1 MPFFPNI
8 KGQGFSISVTLKEE
22 RQRDGRKSS
31 RIGGLK
37 MVFPVNV
44 DSAPE
49 EMKASPNWI
58 LWKYEYRKDSKG
70 NLKKTKVPYQIN
82 GEKAKSDNPETWNSL
97 ENVIKTFKKYP
108 DRYDGIGF
116 VFSLDTGI
124 MGIDFDRIRNPETGE
139 WDQEALQEI
148 KSLNSYTEISPSGDG
163 IHVLVKGKV
172 PLEPD
177 ENGKIGTG
185 RNNQDLGREMYHSAR
200 FFTFTGAHMEGTPY
214 TVNESQGAVNTLYYK
229 WFGHRDEKKN
239 AENKQ
244 PPEAKI
250 KLSNPEI
257 IDIASRA
264 KNAEKFN
271 RLYSG
276 DTSGYDSQSEADLAL
291 CSLIAYYT
299 QDKEQIDRIF
309 KTSGLYRPDKW
320 EREDYRDRTINKA
333 LEGITE
339 TYSPEKRKKGKIKS
353 DKEGPEKIS
362 VPFDMVGERVLGN
375 HYIFS
380 MRDNGQIYLYKDGVY
395 RGEGTEA
402 ILNTEIRNLHNE
414 IYEDYWNTINPEFPL
429 THIPKATIK
438 YVNEV
443 LAYIRAYTHIPRED
457 MEDDKGN
464 YINLKNGLFNLD
476 TWKLEPH
483 DPNFKSIR
491 QVPVNYNEN
500 SQCPQINKFLKDI
513 VAEPDIN
520 LLCEIAGYCLT
531 TDCSQQKAFMLY
543 GVGSNG
549 KSVFLALLESLIG
562 GENTSAESLQKLEF
576 DKYRTAKLYGKL
588 VNICGDIPYSK
599 MHKLDV
605 FKKLV
610 SGLDLID
617 GENKYQDSFVFRNTA
632 KLVFS
637 ANVLPEGKKDKSYYR
652 RWILIQFPNNFEGEK
667 EDKNLIE
674 KLQDPEE
681 LSGFLNLALQGLK
694 RLRENGHFSNSKS
707 TEDTRKEYELNSN
720 PIEAFMDECTTAS
733 QGDIDGM
740 TLYSTCKLWGEVNNK
755 KIPAYNQWA
764 KELKKLGY
772 ENYRENAPEAHSI
785 KKVTCWNNIEIIP
798 EAQDRLN
805 WKIDRQACPI
815 YTVAQ
820 DIEKTNLGQ
829 AGQALPLPQSCQKNK
844 PYCRTCVFYKVGLGK
859 NEKKGVFSKSPLT
872 NNPEACPNIRHF
884 DAGEERTGLEDKHEN
899 MPVLGQKTV
908 FSEQPS
914 EDNSI
919 QKLKNLRSFKT
930 DLKTLVTSHYHGI
943 VESVPDLLDDFIIK
957 NPGYKQVLEYQEM
970 LKEAKKLNKWGWK

>member
-1 MPFFPNI
+1 MPFFLNI
-8 KGQGFSISVTLKEE
+8 KDQESNAFAISIEE
-22 RQRDGRKSS
+22 RQRDGRKS
-31 RIGGLK
+31 RRAGGLN
-37 MVFPVNV
+37 MAFLVNV
-44 DSAPE
+44 DSIPE
-49 EMKASPNWI
+49 DMKNPVNWV
-58 LWKYEYRKDSKG
+58 LYRLEVRDGKE
-70 NLKKTKVPYQIN
+70 TKVPYQTN
-82 GEKAKSDNPETWNSL
+82 GSKAEPNNPETWGSL

-108 DRYDGIGF
+108 GKYDGIGF
-116 VFSLDTGI
+116 VFSLDIGI
-124 MGIDFDRIRNPETGE
+124 MGIDLDHVRNPETGE
-139 WDQEALQEI
+139 WDQEALNEI
-148 KSLNSYTEISPSGDG
+148 KILNSYTEISPSGEG
-163 IHVLVKGKV
+163 AHVLVKGKI

-177 ENGKIGTG
+177 KKGKIGTG
-185 RNNQDLGREMYHSAR
+185 RNNRDIGREMYHSGR
-200 FFTFTGAHMEGTPY
+200 YFTVTGNHLEGTPY
-214 TVNESQGAVNTLYYK
+214 TINEAQRVVNTLYYK

-239 AENKQ
+239 KENKQ
-244 PPEAKI
+244 RLETKI
-250 KLSNPEI
+250 KLFDPEI

-299 QDKEQIDRIF
+299 QDKEQIDHIF
-309 KTSGLYRPDKW
+309 KTSGLYRHDKW
-320 EREDYRDRTINKA
+320 EREDYRDRTIDKA
-333 LEGITE
+333 LQGITE
-339 TYSPEKRKKGKIKS
+339 IYSPDKRTKGKMKS
-353 DKEGPEKIS
+353 DKKEPEKIN
-362 VPFDMVGERVLGN
+362 VPFDVVGDRVRKN

-395 RGEGTEA
+395 RSEGTEA

-414 IYEDYWNTINPEFPL
+414 IYEEYWNIINAEFPL
-429 THIPKATIK
+429 THIPKATTK

-457 MEDDKGN
+457 IEDDKGN

-500 SQCPQINKFLKDI
+500 AQCPQTNKFLKDV
-513 VAEPDIN
+513 VAEPDID

-549 KSVFLALLESLIG
+549 KSVFLTLLESLVG
-562 GENTSAESLQKLEF
+562 RENTSAESLQKLEF

-588 VNICGDIPYSK
+588 VNICGDIPDSK

-610 SGLDLID
+610 SGLELID
-617 GENKYQDSFVFRNTA
+617 GENKYQDPFVFRNTT

-637 ANVLPEGKKDKSYYR
+637 ANLLPEGKKDKAYYR
-652 RWILIQFPNNFEGEK
+652 RWVLIQFPNNFEGGN
-667 EDKNLIE
+667 EDKKLIE
-674 KLQDPEE
+674 KLQDREE

-707 TEDTRKEYELNSN
+707 IEDTQKEYEFNSN

-733 QGDIDGM
+733 QDDIDGM
-740 TLYSTCKLWGEVNNK
+740 VLYSTCKLWGEVNNK
-755 KIPAYNQWA
+755 RIPPYNQWA

-772 ENYRENAPEAHSI
+772 ENHRENDPGTNNNKKTTYWYNI
-785 KKVTCWNNIEIIP
+785 KLIP

-815 YTVAQ
+815 YTVEE
-820 DIEKTNLGQ
+820 DDEKINLGQ

-844 PYCRTCVFYKVGLGK
+844 PYCRTCVFYKVGKGK
-859 NEKKGVFSKSPLT
+859 NEKESVLSKFPLT
-872 NNPEACPNIRHF
+872 NNPEARPYIRFF
-884 DAGEERTGLEDKHEN
+884 DTGQERTGSEDKHGN
-899 MPVLGQKTV
+899 VPVLEQITLI
-908 FSEQPS
+908 SEKS
-914 EDNSI
+914 GEDNSM
-919 QKLKNLRSFKT
+919 QKLKHLQSFRT
-930 DLKTLVTSHYHGI
+930 DLKTLVASQYHGV
-943 VESVPDLLDDFIIK
+943 VESVPDLLANFLIR

-970 LKEAKKLNKWGWK
+970 LEEAERINKWGWK